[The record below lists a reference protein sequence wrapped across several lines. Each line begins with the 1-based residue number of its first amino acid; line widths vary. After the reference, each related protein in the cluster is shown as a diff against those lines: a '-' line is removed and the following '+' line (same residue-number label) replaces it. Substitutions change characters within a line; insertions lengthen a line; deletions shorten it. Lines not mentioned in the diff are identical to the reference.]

1 MIPNGPQPL
10 KAGTFGVFF
19 YFEGLLQLHTRTNEM
34 REHLWIAAE
43 PHKKRICSFGHDRRL
58 QILSRDHLA
67 PFYRL
72 TMDASFDQKVQ
83 ILCS

>member
-34 REHLWIAAE
+34 RERLWIAAE
-43 PHKKRICSFGHDRRL
+43 PHKKGSAASAMTEG
-58 QILSRDHLA
+58 SRSSQETIWHHFTD
-67 PFYRL
+67 
-72 TMDASFDQKVQ
+72 
-83 ILCS
+83 